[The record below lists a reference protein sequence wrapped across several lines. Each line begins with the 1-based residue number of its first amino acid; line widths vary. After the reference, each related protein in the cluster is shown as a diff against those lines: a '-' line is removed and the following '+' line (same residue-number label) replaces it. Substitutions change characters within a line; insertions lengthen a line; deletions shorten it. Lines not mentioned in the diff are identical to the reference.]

1 MRRSIR
7 DGRAGD
13 AQFWMLSTGLI
24 VDYERNTGPELIILS
39 GKENLLKKSS
49 RYGVNNVNSAYTTY
63 EFDNE
68 YGFENIG
75 ISFAFYK
82 IIDSKKVEDN
92 EQEKVALLKIE
103 RFYSIK
109 LILCLT
115 LLYFIVLFIL
125 KWKFSKKNK
134 AK

>member
-1 MRRSIR
+1 
-7 DGRAGD
+7 
-13 AQFWMLSTGLI
+13 MLSTGLI